1 MVDKYPWPKV
11 KVWTCR
17 CCITRPIN
25 SSTKGVKKKIKN
37 VFIRNNNSDHN
48 IYQVYQKMYIFYSE
62 TSLIYLSQYDL
73 KGSLTWENAFD
84 ALRLS
89 YTTSLSLAITLRSTH
104 TPELHKITQKACN
117 IMIYRCLEDTDCVEP
132 GSWGVGVHNSP
143 RLSLTNAAPKIST
156 RRKGGWKNPH
166 QCKWD
171 PRTWRASVEEKKPE
185 KKQNIQ
191 ITCFHLQI
199 LLSHVTADTY

>member
-1 MVDKYPWPKV
+1 MFSLGIIIQITIFTRYIRK
-11 KVWTCR
+11 
-17 CCITRPIN
+17 CIY
-25 SSTKGVKKKIKN
+25 
-37 VFIRNNNSDHN
+37 FI
-48 IYQVYQKMYIFYSE
+48 QKA
-62 TSLIYLSQYDL
+62 SLIYLSQYDL
-73 KGSLTWENAFD
+73 KCSLTWENAFG

-171 PRTWRASVEEKKPE
+171 PRTWWASLEEKKTKHP
-185 KKQNIQ
+185 NHMLSPPNLVV
-191 ITCFHLQI
+191 TCDCRCLLTQESRPYPWISLQS
-199 LLSHVTADTY
+199 LKNTSPHSGCHKRK